1 MDIQRQLLRRDA
13 AWLGTVLAVAIVF
26 GGAIAFAASTAPA
39 SPQHAAIVWD
49 EAGSRDLEAAYHRLH
64 DSWNAMDVPTLKS
77 LLVGD
82 DKLATFDLDPDTDVP
97 VKLSTKAD
105 MDRFTDKIFNGFK
118 TSKVKTLA
126 EHPMIACRVSGALG
140 VCTEE
145 CRVQLYMPDGTKQV
159 QQLRASAVAVND
171 DGTWRF
177 IQWHMSHS
185 GPIESYDRSGKRTG
199 VATTSGTNSRP

>member
-1 MDIQRQLLRRDA
+1 MDIQRRLLRRGA
-13 AWLGTVLAVAIVF
+13 VWLATVIAVAIVL
-26 GGAIAFAASTAPA
+26 GGTIAFAASNAHAA
-39 SPQHAAIVWD
+39 SRHAAIVWD
-49 EAGSRDLEAAYHRLH
+49 DAGAHDLEVAYHRLH

-82 DKLATFDLDPDTDVP
+82 DKLATFDLDPDTDLP

-118 TSKVKTLA
+118 TSKVKTVA

-145 CRVQLYMPDGTKQV
+145 CRVQLYMQDGTKQV

-171 DGTWRF
+171 GGTWRF
-177 IQWHMSHS
+177 IQWHMSPS
-185 GPIESYDRSGKRTG
+185 GPIESYDRSGKRTD
-199 VATTSGTNSRP
+199 VAATSGTH